1 MLFRS
6 VNTAARLMQMAQPG
20 ELLLSRPVYDVVRGT
35 LERQRVRF
43 KGDVALRGRSG
54 TIEVYSVT
62 L

>member
-1 MLFRS
+1 
-6 VNTAARLMQMAQPG
+6 MAQPG
-20 ELLLSRPVYDVVRGT
+20 ELLLARPVYDAVRGT
-35 LERQRVRF
+35 LEGRRVRF